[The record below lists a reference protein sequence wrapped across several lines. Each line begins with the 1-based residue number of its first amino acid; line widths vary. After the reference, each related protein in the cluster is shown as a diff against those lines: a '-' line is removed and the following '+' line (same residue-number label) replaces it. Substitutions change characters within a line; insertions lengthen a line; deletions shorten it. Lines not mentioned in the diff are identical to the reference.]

1 MKGELLALVAALLWG
16 IAPLMDKY
24 VVSTGVSPILANLIR
39 VAGALI
45 FLAIITIAVKDLSS
59 AKLTFKNVA
68 YLLIAGIIA
77 SGVAMIIYFQA
88 LKISQASK
96 VVPITSIYP
105 LFTVIFSALILGE
118 NVSLKVVIGAVMI
131 VVGLALV
138 SGD

>member
-118 NVSLKVVIGAVMI
+118 NVSLKVVIGAVLI

-138 SGD
+138 SGE

>member
-1 MKGELLALVAALLWG
+1 MKGEILALIAALLWG

-24 VVSTGVSPILANLIR
+24 VVSTGVSPILANFIR

-45 FLAIITIAVKDLSS
+45 FLAIATVVAKDLSS

-77 SGVAMIIYFQA
+77 SGVAMVIYFQA
-88 LKISQASK
+88 LKLSQASK
-96 VVPITSIYP
+96 IVPITSIYP

-118 NVSLKVVIGAVMI
+118 NISPKVVLGALLI

-138 SGD
+138 SGE

>member
-1 MKGELLALVAALLWG
+1 MKGEILALIAALLWG

-24 VVSTGVSPILANLIR
+24 VVSTGVSPILANFIR

-45 FLAIITIAVKDLSS
+45 FLAIVTLVAKDFSF
-59 AKLTFKNVA
+59 AKLTFKNVT
-68 YLLIAGIIA
+68 YLLIAGVIA
-77 SGVAMIIYFQA
+77 SGLAMIIYFQA

-118 NVSLKVVIGAVMI
+118 NVSPKVVVGALLI

-138 SGD
+138 SGE